1 LDELLGAGAK
11 TGPWFTEPSDVVV
24 GLLIGSVAVPY
35 GDIIDPPTCNGEGVG
50 PGIVIETGSRVG
62 RRDGLFVGEL
72 VTGLIVVGASVVGAA
87 VMTSGD
93 NDGDGVLKFA
103 LIVGCAVGTSS
114 DGETVGSIV
123 CLANGTSV
131 CGDSDGETVG
141 AKGVVASKVLTDS
154 ATFLN
159 LSKSSAFK

>member
-1 LDELLGAGAK
+1 
-11 TGPWFTEPSDVVV
+11 
-24 GLLIGSVAVPY
+24 VAVPY

-50 PGIVIETGSRVG
+50 PVIVIGTGSRVG

-72 VTGLIVVGASVVGAA
+72 VTGLIVVGASDVGAA

-93 NDGDGVLKFA
+93 NDGEGVLKFA
-103 LIVGCAVGTSS
+103 GTSVCGDS

-131 CGDSDGETVG
+131 CGDSDVG
-141 AKGVVASKVLTDS
+141 AKGAVASKVLTDS
-154 ATFLN
+154 TTFLN